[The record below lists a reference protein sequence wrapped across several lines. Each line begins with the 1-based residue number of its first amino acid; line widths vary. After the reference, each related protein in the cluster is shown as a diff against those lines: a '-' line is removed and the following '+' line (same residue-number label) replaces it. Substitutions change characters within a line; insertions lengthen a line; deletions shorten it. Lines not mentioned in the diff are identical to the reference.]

1 MFKNVTDTEL
11 NRLLY
16 FMKMRYNSKK
26 NGGRKKAIKQMITD
40 MEKETQKR
48 MNKNGDK

>member
-26 NGGRKKAIKQMITD
+26 NGGRKKVIKNHGNDQNLD
-40 MEKETQKR
+40 HL
-48 MNKNGDK
+48 